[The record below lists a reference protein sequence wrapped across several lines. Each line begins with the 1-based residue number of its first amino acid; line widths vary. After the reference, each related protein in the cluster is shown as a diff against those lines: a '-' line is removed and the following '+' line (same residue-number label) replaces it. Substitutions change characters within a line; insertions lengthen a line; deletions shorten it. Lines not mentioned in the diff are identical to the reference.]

1 VVDNANDNLV
11 INQTSHNTMVHGDV
25 KALSAVGDAYYDVV
39 LANIHREVIL
49 ADMAEYVRVLKV
61 GNKLFVSGLQAV
73 DEAMIVAHAMG
84 LNMKHLKTEE
94 SDGWLMI
101 LFEKI
106 A

>member
-1 VVDNANDNLV
+1 V
-11 INQTSHNTMVHGDV
+11 
-25 KALSAVGDAYYDVV
+25 
-39 LANIHREVIL
+39 
-49 ADMAEYVRVLKV
+49 
-61 GNKLFVSGLQAV
+61 
-73 DEAMIVAHAMG
+73 G